1 MAESFPKLIDLMFF
15 HVSRL
20 NQQKPAVPMT
30 AFPGLRDNFPQKL
43 AITLTPNAPNT
54 KRAVLLNPLKYIL
67 NNCIFPKGVEVV
79 G

>member
-1 MAESFPKLIDLMFF
+1 
-15 HVSRL
+15 
-20 NQQKPAVPMT
+20 MT